1 MNCELWVQK
10 YKKICICAKNI
21 VILQRIQINVTM
33 KRLHVILC
41 LLAIILA
48 ACSKSTGRTLTS
60 ATGSI
65 YECLVVMN
73 DNPLSQK
80 QLNEI
85 TKLSLVNE
93 ASGYTEP
100 ITTTYDLVEAV
111 MAADMPC
118 MPQVEP
124 YFRLTH
130 VPTAQFDDMFKPTRN
145 ILFVDI
151 NPQQY
156 TQLKAKVSND
166 YWSTPQAICRIQSPS
181 EEEFVAYWLEHGT
194 EIREWFVNQEI
205 KRQMKFYRAST
216 NKEARTILQQQGYD
230 MLIPEDYIVIM
241 DTTLGGATTY
251 SLRNPITVAPE
262 VRLLWCC
269 NNKGSMRRDIV
280 VYSYP
285 YTDENTFTLD
295 YLNAKRDAVL
305 SRVVTASVDGSYM
318 GTEYKVFPPQMRAI
332 TVQEDEY
339 ATEVRGLWKILD
351 GEAMGGPYVSH
362 TRLDQVNGRVVTA
375 ETFLYAAGQKKR
387 SALRQAEAILY
398 TLQLPQDTIK

>member
-1 MNCELWVQK
+1 M
-10 YKKICICAKNI
+10 KKTASFWLITAMIT
-21 VILQRIQINVTM
+21 LTM
-33 KRLHVILC
+33 VGCGKT
-41 LLAIILA
+41 
-48 ACSKSTGRTLTS
+48 TGRTLTS

-73 DNPLSQK
+73 DATLTQE
-80 QLNEI
+80 QLNEVA
-85 TKLSLVNE
+85 KLSLVNE
-93 ASGYTEP
+93 ASGYTKP
-100 ITTTYDLVEAV
+100 IANLYDLVEAV

-124 YFRLTH
+124 YFRVTH

-151 NPQQY
+151 NPQKY

-166 YWSTPQAICRIQSPS
+166 YWSTPQALCRIQSPT
-181 EEEFVAYWLEHGT
+181 EEEFFTYWLEHGE

-205 KRQMKFYRAST
+205 KRQTKFYRAST
-216 NKEARTILQQQGYD
+216 NKDARAILEEQGYD
-230 MLIPEDYIVIM
+230 MLIPEDYMVIM
-241 DTTLGGATTY
+241 DTVLGGATTF

-269 NNKGSMRRDIV
+269 NNKGSMRRDLV

-285 YTDENTFTLD
+285 YTDANTFTYD
-295 YLNAKRDAVL
+295 YLNTKRDDIL
-305 SRVVTASVDGSYM
+305 SRVVSASVEGSYM
-318 GTEYKVFPPQMRAI
+318 GTEYKVMPPVMRTI
-332 TVQEDEY
+332 MVQDDEQ
-339 ATEVRGLWKILD
+339 ATEIRGLWRILN

-375 ETFLYAAGQKKR
+375 EAFLYAAGQKKR
-387 SALRQAEAILY
+387 TALRQAEAILY

>member
-1 MNCELWVQK
+1 MKQIFNMYFRALCVF
-10 YKKICICAKNI
+10 
-21 VILQRIQINVTM
+21 VIATFLVSCN
-33 KRLHVILC
+33 
-41 LLAIILA
+41 
-48 ACSKSTGRTLTS
+48 KSTGRTLTS

-73 DNPLSQK
+73 DAPLTQE
-80 QLNEI
+80 QRNEI
-85 TKLSLVNE
+85 AKLNLVNE
-93 ASGYTEP
+93 ASGYTKP
-100 ITTTYDLVEAV
+100 IANLYDLVEAV

-118 MPQVEP
+118 IPQVEP
-124 YFRLTH
+124 YFRLTQ

-151 NPQQY
+151 NPQMY
-156 TQLKAKVSND
+156 TQVKAKVSND
-166 YWSTPQAICRIQSPS
+166 HWSTPQALCRIQSPS
-181 EEEFVAYWLEHGT
+181 EEEFVAYWLEHGE

-205 KRQMKFYRAST
+205 TRQMKFYRAST
-216 NKEARTILQQQGYD
+216 NKQARTILQEQGYD
-230 MLIPEDYIVIM
+230 MLIPEDYMVIM
-241 DTTLGGATTY
+241 DTTLEGASTF

-269 NNKGSMRRDIV
+269 NNKGSMRRDLVI
-280 VYSYP
+280 YSYP
-285 YTDENTFTLD
+285 YTDEQTFTLD
-295 YLNAKRDAVL
+295 YLNAKRDEVL
-305 SRVVTASVDGSYM
+305 SRVVTASVEGSYM

-332 TVQEDEY
+332 TVQGDEY
-339 ATEVRGLWKILD
+339 ATEIRGLWKIKN

-387 SALRQAEAILY
+387 TALRQAEAILY

>member
-1 MNCELWVQK
+1 MKTMQTIMNRGWILISIMAILVGCG
-10 YKKICICAKNI
+10 KN
-21 VILQRIQINVTM
+21 
-33 KRLHVILC
+33 
-41 LLAIILA
+41 
-48 ACSKSTGRTLTS
+48 TGRTLTS

-65 YECLVVMN
+65 YECLVVIN
-73 DNPLSQK
+73 EAPLTQE
-80 QLNEI
+80 QLN
-85 TKLSLVNE
+85 TVAKLSLVNE

-100 ITTTYDLVEAV
+100 VTTSYDLVEAV

-124 YFRLTH
+124 YFRLTN
-130 VPTAQFDDMFKPTRN
+130 VSVAQFDDMFKPTRN

-151 NPQQY
+151 NPQKY
-156 TQLKAKVSND
+156 TQLKTKVSND
-166 YWSTPQAICRIQSPS
+166 YWSTPQAICRIQAPS
-181 EEEFVAYWLEHGT
+181 QEEFVSYWLEHGT
-194 EIREWFVNQEI
+194 EIRDWFVNQEI
-205 KRQMKFYRAST
+205 QRQMKFYRAST
-216 NKEARTILQQQGYD
+216 NKEARAILQQQGYD
-230 MLIPEDYIVIM
+230 MLIPEDYMVIM
-241 DTTLGGATTY
+241 DTVLGGATTY
-251 SLRNPITVAPE
+251 SLRNPIAVAPE

-280 VYSYP
+280 VYTYP
-285 YTDENTFTLD
+285 YTDKNTFTLE

-305 SRVVTASVDGSYM
+305 SRVVSASVEGSYM

-339 ATEVRGLWKILD
+339 ATEVRGLWKILN

-398 TLQLPQDTIK
+398 TLSLPQDSIE

>member
-1 MNCELWVQK
+1 MNK
-10 YKKICICAKNI
+10 RRKIIGCILLLSAM
-21 VILQRIQINVTM
+21 VVT
-33 KRLHVILC
+33 LVGC
-41 LLAIILA
+41 G
-48 ACSKSTGRTLTS
+48 KSTGRTLTS
-60 ATGSI
+60 ATGSV

-73 DNPLSQK
+73 DAPLTQA
-80 QLNEI
+80 QLNEVA
-85 TKLSLVNE
+85 KLSLINE
-93 ASGYTEP
+93 ASGYTKP
-100 ITTTYDLVEAV
+100 IASLYDLVEAV

-124 YFRLTH
+124 YFRLTK
-130 VPTAQFDDMFKPTRN
+130 VATAQFDDMFKPTRN

-151 NPQQY
+151 NPQKY
-156 TQLKAKVSND
+156 TQLKATVSNN
-166 YWSTPQAICRIQSPS
+166 YWSTPQAICRIQTPS
-181 EEEFVAYWLEHGT
+181 EEEFVAYWLEHGE
-194 EIREWFVNQEI
+194 EIRDWFVNQEI

-216 NKEARTILQQQGYD
+216 NKAARAILQAEGYD
-230 MLIPEDYIVIM
+230 MLIPEDYMVIM
-241 DTTLGGATTY
+241 DTVLEGASTY
-251 SLRNPITVAPE
+251 SLRQPVTVAPD

-269 NNKGSMRRDIV
+269 NNKGSMRRDLV

-285 YTDENTFTLD
+285 YTDENTFTQD

-305 SRVVTASVDGSYM
+305 SRVVSASVEGSYM

-332 TVQEDEY
+332 TVQDDEY

-387 SALRQAEAILY
+387 TALRQAEAILY
-398 TLQLPQDTIK
+398 TLQLPQDTVK

>member
-1 MNCELWVQK
+1 MNK
-10 YKKICICAKNI
+10 RRKIIGCILLLSAM
-21 VILQRIQINVTM
+21 VVT
-33 KRLHVILC
+33 LVGC
-41 LLAIILA
+41 G
-48 ACSKSTGRTLTS
+48 KSTGRTLTS
-60 ATGSI
+60 ATGSV

-73 DNPLSQK
+73 DVPLTQE
-80 QLNEI
+80 QLNEVA
-85 TKLSLVNE
+85 KLSLVNE

-100 ITTTYDLVEAV
+100 IATTYDLVEAV
-111 MAADMPC
+111 MGADMPC

-124 YFRLTH
+124 YFRLTK
-130 VPTAQFDDMFKPTRN
+130 VATAQFDDMFKPTRN

-151 NPQQY
+151 NPQKY
-156 TQLKAKVSND
+156 TQLKAKVSNN
-166 YWSTPQAICRIQSPS
+166 YWSTPQAICRIQTPS
-181 EEEFVAYWLEHGT
+181 EEEFVAYWLEHGE
-194 EIREWFVNQEI
+194 EIRDWFVNQEI

-216 NKEARTILQQQGYD
+216 NKQARAILQAEGYD
-230 MLIPEDYIVIM
+230 MLIPEDYMVIM
-241 DTTLGGATTY
+241 DTVLEGASTY
-251 SLRNPITVAPE
+251 SLCQPVTVAPD

-269 NNKGSMRRDIV
+269 NNKGSMRRDLV

-285 YTDENTFTLD
+285 YTDENTFTQD

-305 SRVVTASVDGSYM
+305 SRVVSASVEGSYM

-332 TVQEDEY
+332 TVQDDEY

-387 SALRQAEAILY
+387 TALRQAEAILY
-398 TLQLPQDTIK
+398 TLQLPQDTVK

>member
-1 MNCELWVQK
+1 MKQIFNMYFRALCVF
-10 YKKICICAKNI
+10 
-21 VILQRIQINVTM
+21 VIATF
-33 KRLHVILC
+33 
-41 LLAIILA
+41 LLS
-48 ACSKSTGRTLTS
+48 CNKSTGRTLTS

-73 DNPLSQK
+73 DAPLTQE
-80 QLNEI
+80 QRNEI
-85 TKLSLVNE
+85 AKLNLVNE
-93 ASGYTEP
+93 ASGYTKP
-100 ITTTYDLVEAV
+100 IANLYDLVEAV

-124 YFRLTH
+124 YFRLTQ

-151 NPQQY
+151 NPQMY
-156 TQLKAKVSND
+156 TQVKAKVSND
-166 YWSTPQAICRIQSPS
+166 HWSTPQALCRIQSPS
-181 EEEFVAYWLEHGT
+181 EEEFVAYWLEHGE

-205 KRQMKFYRAST
+205 KRQMKFYRAGT
-216 NKEARTILQQQGYD
+216 NKQARTILQEQGYD
-230 MLIPEDYIVIM
+230 MLIPEDYMVIM
-241 DTTLGGATTY
+241 DTTLEGASTF

-262 VRLLWCC
+262 VKLLWCC
-269 NNKGSMRRDIV
+269 NNKGSMRRDLVI
-280 VYSYP
+280 YSYP
-285 YTDENTFTLD
+285 YTDEQTFTLD
-295 YLNAKRDAVL
+295 YLNAKRDEVL
-305 SRVVTASVDGSYM
+305 SRVVTASVEGSYM

-332 TVQEDEY
+332 TVQGDEY
-339 ATEVRGLWKILD
+339 ATEIRGLWKIKN

-387 SALRQAEAILY
+387 TALRQAEAILY

>member
-1 MNCELWVQK
+1 M
-10 YKKICICAKNI
+10 KKVEVIFIRGIMALVAMVVMVGCGKN
-21 VILQRIQINVTM
+21 
-33 KRLHVILC
+33 
-41 LLAIILA
+41 
-48 ACSKSTGRTLTS
+48 TGRTLTS

-73 DNPLSQK
+73 DNPLTQE
-80 QLNEI
+80 QLNEVA
-85 TKLSLVNE
+85 KLSLVNE

-111 MAADMPC
+111 MGADMPC

-151 NPQQY
+151 NPQKY

-216 NKEARTILQQQGYD
+216 NKEARTILQKQGYD

-339 ATEVRGLWKILD
+339 ATEVHGLWKILD

>member
-1 MNCELWVQK
+1 M
-10 YKKICICAKNI
+10 KKTAFFGLMTAMIT
-21 VILQRIQINVTM
+21 LTM
-33 KRLHVILC
+33 VGCGKT
-41 LLAIILA
+41 
-48 ACSKSTGRTLTS
+48 TGRTLTS

-73 DNPLSQK
+73 DAALTQE
-80 QLNEI
+80 QLNEVA
-85 TKLSLVNE
+85 KLSLVNE
-93 ASGYTEP
+93 ASGYTKP
-100 ITTTYDLVEAV
+100 IANLYDLVEAV

-124 YFRLTH
+124 YFRVTH
-130 VPTAQFDDMFKPTRN
+130 VPTTQFDDMFKPTRN

-151 NPQQY
+151 NPQKY

-166 YWSTPQAICRIQSPS
+166 YWSTPQALCRIQSPS
-181 EEEFVAYWLEHGT
+181 EEEFVAYWLEHGE

-216 NKEARTILQQQGYD
+216 NKDARAILEEQGYD
-230 MLIPEDYIVIM
+230 MLIPEDYMVIM
-241 DTTLGGATTY
+241 DTVLGGATTF

-269 NNKGSMRRDIV
+269 NNKGSMRRDLV

-285 YTDENTFTLD
+285 YTDAKTFTYD
-295 YLNAKRDAVL
+295 YLNTKRDNVL
-305 SRVVTASVDGSYM
+305 SRVVSASVEGSYM
-318 GTEYKVFPPQMRAI
+318 GTEYKVMPPVMRTI
-332 TVQEDEY
+332 MVQDDEQ
-339 ATEVRGLWKILD
+339 ATEIRGLWRILN

-375 ETFLYAAGQKKR
+375 EAFLYAAGQKKR
-387 SALRQAEAILY
+387 TALRQAEAILY
-398 TLQLPQDTIK
+398 TLQLPQDTIE

>member
-1 MNCELWVQK
+1 M
-10 YKKICICAKNI
+10 KKTAFFWLMTAMIT
-21 VILQRIQINVTM
+21 LTM
-33 KRLHVILC
+33 MGC
-41 LLAIILA
+41 G
-48 ACSKSTGRTLTS
+48 KSTGRTLTS

-73 DNPLSQK
+73 DAALTQE
-80 QLNEI
+80 QLNEVA
-85 TKLSLVNE
+85 KLSLVNE
-93 ASGYTEP
+93 ASGYTKP
-100 ITTTYDLVEAV
+100 IANLYDLVEAV

-124 YFRLTH
+124 YFRVTH

-151 NPQQY
+151 NPQKY

-166 YWSTPQAICRIQSPS
+166 YWSTPQALCRIQSPS
-181 EEEFVAYWLEHGT
+181 EEEFVAYWLEHGE

-216 NKEARTILQQQGYD
+216 NKDARAILEEQGYD
-230 MLIPEDYIVIM
+230 MLIPEDYMVIM
-241 DTTLGGATTY
+241 DTVLGGATTF

-269 NNKGSMRRDIV
+269 NNKGSMRRDLV

-285 YTDENTFTLD
+285 YTDAKTFTYD
-295 YLNAKRDAVL
+295 YLNTKRDNVL
-305 SRVVTASVDGSYM
+305 SRVVSASVEGSYM
-318 GTEYKVFPPQMRAI
+318 GTEYKVMPPVMRAI
-332 TVQEDEY
+332 TVQDDEQ
-339 ATEVRGLWKILD
+339 ATEIRGLWRILN

-375 ETFLYAAGQKKR
+375 EAFLYAAGQKKR
-387 SALRQAEAILY
+387 TALRQAEAILY

>member
-1 MNCELWVQK
+1 
-10 YKKICICAKNI
+10 
-21 VILQRIQINVTM
+21 M
-33 KRLHVILC
+33 KTIFSRGLM
-41 LLAIILA
+41 IISIMVVLVS
-48 ACSKSTGRTLTS
+48 CGKSTGRTLTS

-73 DNPLSQK
+73 EEPLTQD
-80 QLNEI
+80 QLN
-85 TKLSLVNE
+85 TVAKLSLVNE

-100 ITTTYDLVEAV
+100 VTTTFDLVEAI

-124 YFRLTH
+124 YFRLTQ
-130 VPTAQFDDMFKPTRN
+130 VSTAQFDDMFKPTRN

-151 NPQQY
+151 NPQKY

-166 YWSTPQAICRIQSPS
+166 FWSTPQAICRIQTPS
-181 EEEFVAYWLEHGT
+181 QEEFVSYWLEHGT
-194 EIREWFVNQEI
+194 EIRDWFVNQEI

-216 NKEARTILQQQGYD
+216 NKEARAILQQQGYD
-230 MLIPEDYIVIM
+230 MLIPEDYMVIM
-241 DTTLGGATTY
+241 DTVLCGATTY
-251 SLRNPITVAPE
+251 SLRNPITVAPA

-269 NNKGSMRRDIV
+269 NNKGTMRRDIV

-285 YTDENTFTLD
+285 YTDNNTFTLD
-295 YLNAKRDAVL
+295 YLNAQRDAIL
-305 SRVVTASVDGSYM
+305 SRVVSASVDGSYM

-339 ATEVRGLWKILD
+339 ATEVRGLWKIRE

>member
-1 MNCELWVQK
+1 MK
-10 YKKICICAKNI
+10 TIISRGF
-21 VILQRIQINVTM
+21 ILVSIM
-33 KRLHVILC
+33 A
-41 LLAIILA
+41 LLVG
-48 ACSKSTGRTLTS
+48 CGKSTGRTLTS

-73 DNPLSQK
+73 EEPLTQE
-80 QLNEI
+80 QLN
-85 TKLSLVNE
+85 TVAKLSLVNE

-100 ITTTYDLVEAV
+100 VTTTYDLVEAI
-111 MAADMPC
+111 MSADMPC

-124 YFRLTH
+124 YFRLTQ
-130 VPTAQFDDMFKPTRN
+130 VATTQFDDMFKPTRN

-151 NPQQY
+151 NPQKY
-156 TQLKAKVSND
+156 TQLKTKVSND
-166 YWSTPQAICRIQSPS
+166 YWSTPQAICRIQTPS
-181 EEEFVAYWLEHGT
+181 QEEFVSYWLEHG
-194 EIREWFVNQEI
+194 EEVRDWFVNQEI
-205 KRQMKFYRAST
+205 KRQTKFYRAST
-216 NKEARTILQQQGYD
+216 NKEARAILQQEGYD
-230 MLIPEDYIVIM
+230 MLIPEDYMVIM
-241 DTTLGGATTY
+241 DTILGGATTY
-251 SLRNPITVAPE
+251 SLRNPITIVPE

-280 VYSYP
+280 VYTYP

-295 YLNAKRDAVL
+295 YLNAKRDEVL
-305 SRVVTASVDGSYM
+305 GRVISASVEGSYM
-318 GTEYKVFPPQMRAI
+318 GTEYKVMPPVVRNI
-332 TVQEDEY
+332 VVHEDEH

>member
-1 MNCELWVQK
+1 M
-10 YKKICICAKNI
+10 KKIKVIFIRGIMALVAMVVMVGCGKN
-21 VILQRIQINVTM
+21 
-33 KRLHVILC
+33 
-41 LLAIILA
+41 
-48 ACSKSTGRTLTS
+48 TGRTLTS

-73 DNPLSQK
+73 ENPLTQE
-80 QLNEI
+80 QLNEVA
-85 TKLSLVNE
+85 KLSLVNE

-100 ITTTYDLVEAV
+100 VTTTYDLVEAV
-111 MAADMPC
+111 MGADMPC

-151 NPQQY
+151 NPQKY

-216 NKEARTILQQQGYD
+216 NKEARTILQKQGYD

-339 ATEVRGLWKILD
+339 ATEIRGLWKILD

>member
-1 MNCELWVQK
+1 
-10 YKKICICAKNI
+10 
-21 VILQRIQINVTM
+21 M
-33 KRLHVILC
+33 KTIFSRGLM
-41 LLAIILA
+41 IISIMVVLVS
-48 ACSKSTGRTLTS
+48 CGKSTGRTLTS

-73 DNPLSQK
+73 EEPLTQD
-80 QLNEI
+80 QLN
-85 TKLSLVNE
+85 TVAKLSLVNE

-100 ITTTYDLVEAV
+100 VTTTFDLVEAI

-124 YFRLTH
+124 YFRLTQIS
-130 VPTAQFDDMFKPTRN
+130 TAQFDDMFKPTRN

-151 NPQQY
+151 NPQKY
-156 TQLKAKVSND
+156 TQLKTKVSND
-166 YWSTPQAICRIQSPS
+166 FWSTPQAICRIQTPS
-181 EEEFVAYWLEHGT
+181 QKEFVSYWLEHGT
-194 EIREWFVNQEI
+194 EIRDWFVNQEI

-216 NKEARTILQQQGYD
+216 NKEARAILQQQGYD
-230 MLIPEDYIVIM
+230 MLIPEDYMVIM
-241 DTTLGGATTY
+241 DTVLGGATTY
-251 SLRNPITVAPE
+251 SLRNPITVAPA

-269 NNKGSMRRDIV
+269 NNKGTMRRDIV

-285 YTDENTFTLD
+285 YTDNNTFTLD
-295 YLNAKRDAVL
+295 YLNAKRDAIL
-305 SRVVTASVDGSYM
+305 SRVVSASVDGSYM
-318 GTEYKVFPPQMRAI
+318 GTEYRVFPPQMRAI

-339 ATEVRGLWKILD
+339 ATEVRGLWKIRE

>member
-1 MNCELWVQK
+1 
-10 YKKICICAKNI
+10 
-21 VILQRIQINVTM
+21 M
-33 KRLHVILC
+33 KRMKTILC
-41 LLAIILA
+41 HSLVMALIMTTLLG
-48 ACSKSTGRTLTS
+48 CGKSTGRTLTS

-73 DNPLSQK
+73 EEPLTQD
-80 QLNEI
+80 QLN
-85 TKLSLVNE
+85 TVAKLSLVNE

-100 ITTTYDLVEAV
+100 VTTTYDLVEAI
-111 MAADMPC
+111 MSADMPC

-124 YFRLTH
+124 YFRLTQ
-130 VPTAQFDDMFKPTRN
+130 VATAQFDDMFKPTRN

-151 NPQQY
+151 DPQKY

-166 YWSTPQAICRIQSPS
+166 YWSTPQAICRIQTPS
-181 EEEFVAYWLEHGT
+181 QEEFVSYWLKHGA
-194 EIREWFVNQEI
+194 EIRDWFVNQEI

-216 NKEARTILQQQGYD
+216 NKEARVILQQQGYD
-230 MLIPEDYIVIM
+230 MLIPEDYMVIM
-241 DTTLGGATTY
+241 DTVLGGATTY
-251 SLRNPITVAPE
+251 SLRNPITVVPE

-280 VYSYP
+280 VYTYP

-295 YLNAKRDAVL
+295 YLNAKRDEVL
-305 SRVVTASVDGSYM
+305 GRVISASVEGSYM
-318 GTEYKVFPPQMRAI
+318 GTEYKVMPPVVRNI
-332 TVQEDEY
+332 VVHEDEH